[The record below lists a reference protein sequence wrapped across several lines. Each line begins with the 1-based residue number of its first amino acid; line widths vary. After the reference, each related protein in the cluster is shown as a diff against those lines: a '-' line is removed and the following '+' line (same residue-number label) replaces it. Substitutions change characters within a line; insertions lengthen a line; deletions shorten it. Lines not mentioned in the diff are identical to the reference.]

1 MKFPLR
7 KNPTIM
13 SNNTR
18 HINDLHKKLSRELLW
33 YIFGI
38 GVVSIISVGLVWQFG
53 EVAHSSISVGFHL
66 FLIFYFGATILL
78 SYVSFNGR
86 RDDLQRQT
94 SFQRRIKE
102 YREAI
107 GIKWMLWLTIAFLA
121 LVSMF
126 ISGEFLFLAYVGG
139 TLLFFILDAPSKRR
153 LEKDLDASAPTQAKE
168 IS

>member
-1 MKFPLR
+1 
-7 KNPTIM
+7 M
-13 SNNTR
+13 SHNTS
-18 HINDLHKKLSRELLW
+18 HINDLQKKLSNELLW
-33 YIFGI
+33 YIIGI
-38 GVVSIISVGLVWQFG
+38 VIASLISIGIVWQIV
-53 EVAHSSISVGFHL
+53 ETAHSSISVGFHL

-86 RDDLQRQT
+86 RNDLQQQT
-94 SFQRRIKE
+94 SFQRRIKG
-102 YREAI
+102 YREAV

-153 LEKDLDASAPTQAKE
+153 LEKDLDASAHSQANE
-168 IS
+168 VS